1 MTYSADQF
9 EELLVAHTHTRTRTR
24 THTHTRTRT
33 HAHTSSPTTSSS
45 TTSGWALRMRIDATG
60 VLFRPVPR
68 PLGHFRLFVLLIVD
82 LTRIQ
87 PNIKWTALLPNRLVR
102 PTTLPPF
109 KFRPRRVGRRFT
121 VPVRAPSSTS
131 LSAWCYG
138 ACYTCCFMCL
148 CGGVWRRRALQ
159 SHTGDGGF

>member
-1 MTYSADQF
+1 MHSLAPPP
-9 EELLVAHTHTRTRTR
+9 
-24 THTHTRTRT
+24 
-33 HAHTSSPTTSSS
+33 SSPTTSS
-45 TTSGWALRMRIDATG
+45 TSGLSRAPRMRRAAPG

-87 PNIKWTALLPNRLVR
+87 PNIQRTVRLPNRLVR
-102 PTTLPPF
+102 PNWTRSLDVRSPVGLWPAYGPGSCTLLLI
-109 KFRPRRVGRRFT
+109 FRM
-121 VPVRAPSSTS
+121 S

-159 SHTGDGGF
+159 LHTGDGVFKVKRALYRRL